1 MMPKCSRFETSPG
14 ETGDSIATTMPMM
27 HFRKYAM
34 TRTLFSFLLLLGLG
48 GCGHLATKPPSAA
61 NANPESQIVEV
72 KTLAAIPEALAEGGT
87 RKTLLVL
94 DIDDTLLTSSG
105 FFGSDR
111 WYEWQK
117 SLADGDPGKVPCKFD
132 VIALN
137 YEAGTQ
143 VATEPGDG
151 PRIVN
156 ALGTD
161 TLILTARNPLYRSGT
176 IRELKRAGYTLPRN
190 LDGSSDGRI
199 YRWRRDPAAVP
210 TMISYDSGVLMVSG
224 QDKGVM
230 LLDLLQRLNLRYD
243 RVVLVDDGKKNIDAM
258 QAALGDAGIDYQGLH
273 YTRVDKAI
281 RDADRNAGVAGWQAM
296 RSLLQSVFPERLADF
311 EAGHC
316 AF

>member
-1 MMPKCSRFETSPG
+1 MP
-14 ETGDSIATTMPMM
+14 
-27 HFRKYAM
+27 FREHTM
-34 TRTLFSFLLLLGLG
+34 TRSLFSFLLLIGLC
-48 GCGHLATKPPSAA
+48 GCSHLTTKPLPAA
-61 NANPESQIVEV
+61 NANPESQVVET
-72 KTLAAIPEALAEGGT
+72 KTLASIPEALVAGGT
-87 RKTLLVL
+87 RNTLLVL
-94 DIDDTLLTSSG
+94 DIDDTLLTSAG

-117 SLADGDPGKVPCKFD
+117 SLPDGDPGKVPCRFD

-156 ALGTD
+156 SVGID

-176 IRELKRAGYTLPRN
+176 IRELKRAGYILPRN
-190 LDGSSDGRI
+190 IDGSTDGRM
-199 YRWRRDPAAVP
+199 YRWQRDPAATP

-230 LLDLLQRLNLRYD
+230 LLDLLQRLDLHYD

-258 QAALGDAGIDYQGLH
+258 RAALGEAGIDYRGLH
-273 YTRVDKAI
+273 YTRVDKTI
-281 RDADRNAGVAGWQAM
+281 HDVDRTAGVTGWQTM
-296 RSLLQSVFPERLADF
+296 RGLLQTVFPARLADF
-311 EAGHC
+311 EAGRC

>member
-1 MMPKCSRFETSPG
+1 MS
-14 ETGDSIATTMPMM
+14 
-27 HFRKYAM
+27 
-34 TRTLFSFLLLLGLG
+34 TRILLSFFWLIGLS
-48 GCGHLATKPPSAA
+48 GCGHLGTKAPLTTNP
-61 NANPESQIVEV
+61 NPESQVIEV
-72 KTLAAIPEALAEGGT
+72 KTLAAIPGTLAASGS

-94 DIDDTLLTSSG
+94 DIDDTLLTSAG

-117 SLADGDPGKVPCKFD
+117 TLADGAPGKVPCKFD

-156 ALGTD
+156 AIGND
-161 TLILTARNPLYRSGT
+161 TLLLTARNPLYRSGT
-176 IRELKRAGYTLPRN
+176 IRELKRAGYTLPRQ
-190 LDGSSDGRI
+190 LDDSADGRI
-199 YRWRRDPAAVP
+199 YRWRREPAAPPV
-210 TMISYDSGVLMVSG
+210 MVSYDSGVLMVSG

-230 LLDLLQRLNLRYD
+230 LLDLLQRLNLRYG

-258 QAALGDAGIDYQGLH
+258 QAAMHGAGIDYTGLY
-273 YTRVDKAI
+273 YTRIDKTVTAT
-281 RDADRNAGVAGWQAM
+281 DRSAGASGWNAM
-296 RSLLQSVFPERLADF
+296 RALLQTAFPERLADF
-311 EAGHC
+311 DAGRC